1 MAPLPQTLATISHRI
16 HDAFADV
23 KISSI
28 NLSPFEIGQL
38 AMQMQ
43 PQSSKVSDRPYP
55 DSFGQS
61 LHPEHGLVRR
71 DSTPVSEM
79 DVHTLSKRLTTAPN
93 PAYTPGAGTQP
104 YYKFNNKGYFALF
117 AILGAAMVIASIW
130 FFFWAKN
137 GGFQWRRGDW
147 EDYKSTVLRRK
158 GPDGKTLS
166 NATKS
171 TKLGGGS
178 VVAGMGG
185 KKKKKGDRYTD
196 KSSKW
201 GDEMAEMEAGYSHK
215 HSKSKRTKDPEL
227 AAYRAEKPA
236 RIGGLNRQADGS
248 HFDYSNTDRSE
259 TMTEFS
265 EAPPLVPSKP
275 SAKSKKEKERA
286 AKAEK
291 EAAKRRAKLRLAAAK
306 NAAKVEASMKKT
318 QEKHRKEALKQQAKN
333 GKQEPSSAAA
343 ASASTKRPPPPP
355 SVTVTDDDGS
365 TVWTGPSASA
375 SGSGGTGQTGDSYYN
390 SYRPHAA
397 PMPSQP
403 ARSQRSSHDGYRSS
417 RHQQH
422 QHQHQHQRS
431 RYLDDLDE
439 MTEASS
445 ETGTKVYEHHIPG
458 LGRPAKKPGY
468 RRGGGGRRDSLSDS
482 EGETRTTRS

>member
-28 NLSPFEIGQL
+28 NLSPFEIAQL
-38 AMQMQ
+38 AMKMQ
-43 PQSSKVSDRPYP
+43 PQPSKVSDIPYS
-55 DSFGQS
+55 DSLGQS
-61 LHPEHGLVRR
+61 SHPEHGLVRR

-79 DVHTLSKRLTTAPN
+79 DNHILSKRLTTAPN
-93 PAYTPGAGTQP
+93 PTYTPGAGTQP

-117 AILGAAMVIASIW
+117 AILGAAMVLASIW
-130 FFFWAKN
+130 FFFWARN

-185 KKKKKGDRYTD
+185 KTKKKGDRYTD

-215 HSKSKRTKDPEL
+215 HGKSKRTKDPEL

-259 TMTEFS
+259 AMTDFS
-265 EAPPLVPSKP
+265 EPPPLVPSKP
-275 SAKSKKEKERA
+275 SAKSKKEKDKA
-286 AKAEK
+286 VKAEK

-306 NAAKVEASMKKT
+306 NAAKVEATMKKT
-318 QEKHRKEALKQQAKN
+318 EEKHRKEALKQQAKSA
-333 GKQEPSSAAA
+333 KKEPSS
-343 ASASTKRPPPPP
+343 SLKRPPPPP

-365 TVWTGPSASA
+365 TVWTGPSA

-403 ARSQRSSHDGYRSS
+403 VSARSQRTSYDGYRSS
-417 RHQQH
+417 R
-422 QHQHQHQRS
+422 HQHQHQRS

-468 RRGGGGRRDSLSDS
+468 RRGGGTRRDSLSDS